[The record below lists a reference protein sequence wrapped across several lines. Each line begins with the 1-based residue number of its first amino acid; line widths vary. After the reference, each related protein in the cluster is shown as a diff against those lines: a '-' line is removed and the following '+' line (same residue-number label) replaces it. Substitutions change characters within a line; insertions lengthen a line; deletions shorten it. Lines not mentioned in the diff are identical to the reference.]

1 MSTQSD
7 KPPVPFAKILSE
19 EYDEDQNVKHIQ
31 GTITGL
37 YPVKKGTSAKGDW
50 EFQNGKMKDSA
61 GTEIDIIFASNS
73 QPASAKGQKVTIK
86 STHTEQHG
94 WNGIK
99 VEDQKYEK
107 DGKQIHKRCLKI
119 TATASIIYEG
129 GVYSGQEKKSEGQ
142 TQSKGN
148 VSTQPSSSAHPA
160 PIIQDY
166 VALHG
171 YCSGQILQNYGDKV
185 SPEFL
190 SSATATIFIEA
201 CRNGLQHD
209 FIDRANKPLPPKI
222 TPPPSDPSLWETAMI
237 PNGTMMGK
245 TLKDL
250 DETQL
255 TKYYDAVKEKDNPM
269 ANCVKFGFEARG
281 YLKKRQDAEAK
292 AADENKALAPDDT
305 DVPF

>member
-19 EYDEDQNVKHIQ
+19 EYDDDQNVKHIQ
-31 GTITGL
+31 GTITAL
-37 YPVKKGTSAKGDW
+37 YEIKRGSSPKGDY
-50 EFQNGKMKDSA
+50 EFQNGRMKDAA
-61 GTEIDIIFASNS
+61 GTEIDISFSSNS
-73 QPASAKGQKVTIK
+73 QPTSAKGQKVTIK

-94 WNGIK
+94 WNGVK
-99 VEDQKYEK
+99 VEDQTFESKGETR
-107 DGKQIHKRCLKI
+107 HKRLLKI

-129 GVYSGQEKKSEGQ
+129 GVYSGQEKKPEGQ

-171 YCSGQILQNYGDKV
+171 FIENQLRQNYGDKID
-185 SPEFL
+185 PEIL
-190 SSATATIFIEA
+190 SRYVATVFIKATDDGLHHNFIE
-201 CRNGLQHD
+201 
-209 FIDRANKPLPPKI
+209 RANAPLPPKI
-222 TPPPSDPSLWETAMI
+222 TTPPSDPTLWETAMI

-292 AADENKALAPDDT
+292 AADENKALSPEDS